1 MSDEISTVSDM
12 LRALEKTIK
21 ALEEGKLSESVARV
35 ILRARALQL
44 KTAELNLQAA
54 RMFRKQQQPEYNLRL
69 ITDKKTDVA

>member
-54 RMFRKQQQPEYNLRL
+54 RMLKGKQSPEYDLRL
-69 ITDKKTDVA
+69 LPGKKLDAA